1 MNEQIQMSME
11 ELLSLP
17 VINDLVTA
25 GRAFGLGRTKA
36 FELAKAGKFP
46 CRVLQVDRKY
56 RVPRSAIFEA
66 LGIDLDAA
74 HPQPSKHSS
83 SRRQTTP
90 PGRSTQPGRGRA
102 EVGLDPSPAA

>member
-1 MNEQIQMSME
+1 MNEIQMSME

-17 VINDLVTA
+17 VSNDLVTA

-46 CRVLQVDRKY
+46 CRVLRVGKKY

-66 LGIDLDAA
+66 LGIDPNAA
-74 HPQPSKHSS
+74 HTQPLKHSS
-83 SRRQTTP
+83 SRQRTTP
-90 PGRSTQPGRGRA
+90 PKRSTQPGRGHA
-102 EVGLDPSPAA
+102 EVGLDPSP

>member
-17 VINDLVTA
+17 VSNDLVTA

-36 FELAKAGKFP
+36 FELAKAGRFP

-66 LGIDLDAA
+66 LGIAGHRPASAITAA
-74 HPQPSKHSS
+74 VPEAAR
-83 SRRQTTP
+83 SRQSR
-90 PGRSTQPGRGRA
+90 PGP
-102 EVGLDPSPAA
+102 

>member
-17 VINDLVTA
+17 VSNDLVTA
-25 GRAFGLGRTKA
+25 ARAFGLGRTKA

-46 CRVLQVDRKY
+46 CRVLQVGKKY

-66 LGIDLDAA
+66 LGIGPDIAR
-74 HPQPSKHSS
+74 PQPS
-83 SRRQTTP
+83 RRP
-90 PGRSTQPGRGRA
+90 SPKRRVHA
-102 EVGLDPSPAA
+102 KADLDPSPAA